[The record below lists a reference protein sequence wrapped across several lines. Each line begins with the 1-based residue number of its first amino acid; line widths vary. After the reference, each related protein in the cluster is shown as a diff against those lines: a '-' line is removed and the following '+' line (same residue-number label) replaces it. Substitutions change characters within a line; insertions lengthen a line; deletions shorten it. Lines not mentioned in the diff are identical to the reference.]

1 LDEGK
6 IWLFFVWFVSKKNM
20 MKVAFILFDCTKF
33 SPIKGMKWCGFWL
46 FFEKLKN
53 NPCGYR
59 LEKINVKYSIL
70 IP

>member
-1 LDEGK
+1 
-6 IWLFFVWFVSKKNM
+6 M